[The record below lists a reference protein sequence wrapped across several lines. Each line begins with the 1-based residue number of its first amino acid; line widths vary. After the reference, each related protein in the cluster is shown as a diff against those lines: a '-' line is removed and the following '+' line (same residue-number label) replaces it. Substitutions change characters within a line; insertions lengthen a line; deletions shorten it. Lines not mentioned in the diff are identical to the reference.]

1 MGLDINLK
9 KLKKNAFRY
18 SKVRGETASR
28 VRIPGGVIDAKAMV
42 RVTEIA
48 EKYGNG
54 TIFITNRQG
63 VEIPG
68 IRLEDMDAVN
78 KELQLIIDA
87 SGVNQE
93 VFEGGYPAAGTRN
106 VVACPGKRLC
116 PFGCY
121 DTTEFAR
128 KMDKLIFPNNL
139 T

>member
-1 MGLDINLK
+1 MGMDINLK

-28 VRIPGGVIDAKAMV
+28 VRIPGGVINAKAMV

-68 IRLEDMDAVN
+68 IKMEDMDAVN
-78 KELQLIIDA
+78 KELQLIIDD

-93 VFEGGYPAAGTRN
+93 DAEKSV
-106 VVACPGKRLC
+106 
-116 PFGCY
+116 
-121 DTTEFAR
+121 
-128 KMDKLIFPNNL
+128 
-139 T
+139 